1 LALDSGFSPST
12 LWAVTESLTIQG
24 RHLSLAEL
32 HDLRQWV
39 GANPHWSRWRLSRE
53 LATRWDWRNG
63 AGVLKDMA
71 ARTLLVKLAQRGL
84 IALPERRQVPT
95 NRMRCGAAP
104 AMGLPEPS
112 PAISGA
118 LTQLEPLSL
127 QEVSAEP
134 ASRGWVK
141 EALARFHYLGFGGA
155 VGENLHY
162 VVRDGQGRPLACLV
176 FGAAAWK
183 CQDRDRFIGWT
194 AEQRQK
200 HLALVANNTR
210 FLILPWA
217 KVPDLGSWILG
228 QVAGR
233 IAGDWQAKYGHSV
246 VLLETFVEQSRF
258 RGTVYRAANWESVGV
273 TTGRTR
279 QDRHTCLAV
288 PRKEIYLYPL
298 RRSFREALC
307 A

>member
-1 LALDSGFSPST
+1 M
-12 LWAVTESLTIQG
+12 TESLTIQG
-24 RHLSLAEL
+24 RRLSPAEL

-71 ARTLLVKLAQRGL
+71 ARTLLGKLAQRGV

-95 NRMRCGAAP
+95 NRMRCGTVP
-104 AMGLPEPS
+104 AMELPEPG
-112 PAISGA
+112 PPISGA
-118 LTQLEPLSL
+118 LGGLEPLDL
-127 QEVSAEP
+127 QEVSTEP
-134 ASRGWVK
+134 AARGWVK
-141 EALARFHYLGFGGA
+141 AALARFHYLGFGGA
-155 VGENLHY
+155 VGENLQY

-194 AEQRQK
+194 AGQRQE

-210 FLILPWA
+210 FLILPWVG
-217 KVPDLGSWILG
+217 VPALGSWILG
-228 QVAGR
+228 RVAGR
-233 IAGDWQAKYGHSV
+233 IGRDWQAKYGHPV
-246 VLLETFVEQSRF
+246 VLLETFVEQHRF
-258 RGTVYRAANWESVGV
+258 RGTVYRAANWQPVGV
-273 TTGRTR
+273 TTGRSR
-279 QDRHTCLAV
+279 QDRHTRLQV
-288 PRKEIYLYPL
+288 PVKEIYLYPL
-298 RRSFREALC
+298 RRSFREALG